1 MSTSQPSHAGKDTAR
16 EGEAAGAFDLLWDAQ
31 EDILKPYL
39 EAQSDLTILF
49 LDLDKHI
56 LAGNQGFVRLLGGP
70 FEKGQP
76 LMDHL
81 LPESSE
87 ALNQFPDPGE
97 VRRLRLNLTA
107 RPSGVQTVI
116 CRVYNTSG
124 GYTVF
129 GEKHLPFQSDVINQ
143 LAEVNNQLTN
153 LSREL
158 AQKNRALE
166 KANATITRLMR
177 TDPLTELANRRF
189 FQERLSTALASAKR
203 HETPLSLVMA
213 DLDHFKRINDTWGH
227 AAGDAVL
234 KGFADILQSACRIE
248 DQAARFGGEEFIVML
263 SHTDREGAAQYAERV
278 RRELEVQT
286 FPEIEQRV
294 TASFGVS
301 QLKAEEDAE
310 SFIQRADKALYRAK
324 SDGRNRVVML

>member
-1 MSTSQPSHAGKDTAR
+1 MSPHKIGPSKNAFMRDGPSDDT
-16 EGEAAGAFDLLWDAQ
+16 FDLFWEAHK
-31 EDILKPYL
+31 DILKPYL

-49 LDLDKHI
+49 LDLDKNI
-56 LAGNQGFVRLLGGP
+56 LACNQGFVRLLGGP

-76 LMDHL
+76 LMDYL

-97 VRRLRLNLTA
+97 TRRLRLNFTA
-107 RPSGVQTVI
+107 RPSGVHTVT
-116 CRVYNTSG
+116 CRVYHAG
-124 GYTVF
+124 EGYTVF

-189 FQERLSTALASAKR
+189 FQERLSASLASAKR

-213 DLDHFKRINDTWGH
+213 DLDHFKQINDTWGH
-227 AAGDAVL
+227 AAGDTVL
-234 KGFADILQSACRIE
+234 KGFADILQSACRIG
-248 DQAARFGGEEFIVML
+248 DLTAPFGGEEFIAML
-263 SHTDREGAAQYAERV
+263 THTDRKGAVQYAERV
-278 RRELEVQT
+278 RRELEVHP
-286 FPEIEQRV
+286 FPEIERRV

-301 QLKAEEDAE
+301 QLKVQEDAE
-310 SFIQRADKALYRAK
+310 SVIKRADDALYRAK
-324 SDGRNRVVML
+324 AHGRNQVAKG

>member
-1 MSTSQPSHAGKDTAR
+1 MR
-16 EGEAAGAFDLLWDAQ
+16 EGQSDDTFNLFWEAH
-31 EDILKPYL
+31 EHILRPYL

-49 LDLDKHI
+49 LDLDKSI

-76 LMDHL
+76 LMDYL

-97 VRRLRLNLTA
+97 ARRLRLNFTA
-107 RPSGVQTVI
+107 RPSGVHTVT
-116 CRVYNTSG
+116 CRVYHTGN
-124 GYTVF
+124 GYIVF
-129 GEKHLPFQSDVINQ
+129 GEKHLPFQSDVINH
-143 LAEVNNQLTN
+143 LSEVNNQLTN

-213 DLDHFKRINDTWGH
+213 DLDHFKHINDTWGH

-234 KGFADILQSACRIE
+234 KGFADILKSACRME
-248 DQAARFGGEEFIVML
+248 DLAARFGGEEFIVML
-263 SHTDREGAAQYAERV
+263 IHTDREGATQYAERV
-278 RRELEVQT
+278 RRELEAET
-286 FPEIEQRV
+286 FPEIKQRV

-301 QLKAEEDAE
+301 QLTAGEDAE
-310 SFIQRADKALYRAK
+310 SVIKRADSALYRAK
-324 SDGRNRVVML
+324 ADGRNQVAKG